1 MEQSELRLSP
11 LQLNRY
17 FIKELSYAVKGSFE
31 GRYDP
36 TAFFPYP
43 QLLSRVKSTRNES
56 DARAWKFELTVESND
71 AKSEEFPYS
80 LRIVMV
86 GDFTVAESYPAE
98 RADLLARV
106 NGPSLLY
113 SAAREALVLIT
124 SRSGFPAIVLPSV
137 LFLPPEEGAA
147 KVGEP
152 RPAPP
157 APAPAS
163 EPPAVAESKAAV
175 KGRAKAART
184 SKKGR

>member
-17 FIKELSYAVKGSFE
+17 FVKELSYAVKESFE

-36 TAFFPYP
+36 TASFPYP
-43 QLLSRVKSTRNES
+43 QLSARVKSTRDES

-80 LRIVMV
+80 LRIVLV
-86 GDFTVAESYPAE
+86 GDFTVAENYPAE

-113 SAAREALVLIT
+113 SAAREALVTVT
-124 SRSGFPAIVLPSV
+124 SRSGFPAIVLASV
-137 LFLPPEEGAA
+137 LFLPPGEDTAKTGEQQPALSVPTSPEPTVAAGSKSHGKKGTKGA
-147 KVGEP
+147 G
-152 RPAPP
+152 
-157 APAPAS
+157 S
-163 EPPAVAESKAAV
+163 
-175 KGRAKAART
+175 
-184 SKKGR
+184 SKKSR